1 MNHTGIFDDLNYMST
16 EEHEE
21 ELTRW
26 DKLLNDGCAEFH
38 KWNVYNPIENAYDYR
53 FGLEFMDY
61 ITRGMKSFLK
71 SPF

>member
-1 MNHTGIFDDLNYMST
+1 MNHTGIFDDLNYMSA
-16 EEHEE
+16 EEHAK

-38 KWNVYNPIENAYDYR
+38 KWNVYKPTE
-53 FGLEFMDY
+53 LEFMDY